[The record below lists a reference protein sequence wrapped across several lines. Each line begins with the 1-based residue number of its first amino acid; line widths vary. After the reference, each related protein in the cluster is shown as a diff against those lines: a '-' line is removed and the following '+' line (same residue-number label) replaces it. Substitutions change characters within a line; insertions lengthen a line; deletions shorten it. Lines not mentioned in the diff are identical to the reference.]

1 MNYLPV
7 EEMHTPLSSNSATP
21 RSKKSASP
29 PITPERVSETNGGIN
44 NTVLDINSSGT
55 CISSQ

>member
-1 MNYLPV
+1 
-7 EEMHTPLSSNSATP
+7 
-21 RSKKSASP
+21 
-29 PITPERVSETNGGIN
+29 VSETNGGIN